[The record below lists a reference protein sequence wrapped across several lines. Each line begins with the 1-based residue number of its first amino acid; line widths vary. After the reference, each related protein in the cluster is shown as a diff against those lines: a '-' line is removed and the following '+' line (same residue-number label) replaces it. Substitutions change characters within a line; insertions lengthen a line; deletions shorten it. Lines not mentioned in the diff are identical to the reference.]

1 MMMINNLTDDN
12 SQLSSITVFDLA
24 FDLLFDSK
32 LATKLCHCYNQ
43 EANKSIPSCTLQ
55 CNDYWVGKLVL
66 RTRMTALTLLVYVG
80 SQDQNGG
87 DIQLSLL
94 IIVHSLDQ
102 SLEYIQLVG
111 REVNQL

>member
-1 MMMINNLTDDN
+1 
-12 SQLSSITVFDLA
+12 
-24 FDLLFDSK
+24 
-32 LATKLCHCYNQ
+32 
-43 EANKSIPSCTLQ
+43 
-55 CNDYWVGKLVL
+55 
-66 RTRMTALTLLVYVG
+66 MTALTLLVYVG

-111 REVNQL
+111 REVNHL